1 MRTFAAFIL
10 CQTARNAVCAT
21 TRDDGRIGLPGGK
34 VDVDE
39 SPVQTAI
46 REAHE
51 EGWAVD
57 GVDSTP
63 IHRAIVDGKPVVW
76 FRATSATRL
85 ADYKEKT
92 RGIRPVIVTVDTVRR
107 SGFGN
112 ENLPFT
118 G

>member
-34 VDVDE
+34 VDGDE
-39 SPVQTAI
+39 SPVQAAI
-46 REAHE
+46 REARE

-76 FRATSATRL
+76 FRATSAARL
-85 ADYKEKT
+85 ADYKEKA
-92 RGIRPVIVTVDTVRR
+92 RGIRPVIVTVDTIRR

-112 ENLPFT
+112 DALPFA
-118 G
+118 